1 MLQESRR
8 HAGNFSKP
16 PEHLQLRNPGLIGAP
31 AAVRTGDRSDKR
43 KGNKLMPALPGLM
56 RAAAGML
63 RARLAAARRARDA
76 GYTTEVVVVTALLV
90 ALAIAAIAIIVAK
103 VIAKAN
109 GLNLG

>member
-1 MLQESRR
+1 
-8 HAGNFSKP
+8 
-16 PEHLQLRNPGLIGAP
+16 
-31 AAVRTGDRSDKR
+31 
-43 KGNKLMPALPGLM
+43 MPALLELM
-56 RAAAGML
+56 RAAAFAL
-63 RARLAAARRARDA
+63 RARLAAARSAHDA